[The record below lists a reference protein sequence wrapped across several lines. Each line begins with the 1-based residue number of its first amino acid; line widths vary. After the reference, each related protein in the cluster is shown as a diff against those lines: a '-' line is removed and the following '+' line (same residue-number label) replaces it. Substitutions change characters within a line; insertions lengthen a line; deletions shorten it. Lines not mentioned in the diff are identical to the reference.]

1 MKQIAGLLVIP
12 DNQAEMFRLTLTGKQ
27 VLAKP
32 DARRHES
39 LMDRRA
45 SRRSSQKRQWNC
57 EPGTREHRMN
67 LSRHRMIPA
76 GHLIHD
82 AVYLQGLD
90 YGRSS
95 PSTQFASRPLVLAVR
110 DPRLQRRVP
119 ERVPLPLVLQ
129 ISGCLRFQQSSPN
142 VGFRCRGS
150 ERYFV
155 FIGSYPASQTP
166 SGS

>member
-12 DNQAEMFRLTLTGKQ
+12 DNQAEVFRLTLTGKQ

-45 SRRSSQKRQWNC
+45 SRRSSQKRRWNC

-110 DPRLQRRVP
+110 DPRAPATCARAGATSPGLPDFGLPPVPAILPKRR
-119 ERVPLPLVLQ
+119 LP
-129 ISGCLRFQQSSPN
+129 
-142 VGFRCRGS
+142 
-150 ERYFV
+150 
-155 FIGSYPASQTP
+155 
-166 SGS
+166 